1 MEGEAA
7 QSIVRAGDQLRLITW
22 NLNARR
28 SSIPSQMAALAR
40 RSPDILA
47 LQEVSR
53 GMVEPLQRELSEVG
67 LSHAIDS
74 FAVAPSW
81 EAKGPR
87 RYGLMIAARFPLAP
101 SPTDVSVCWPERMLS
116 VVVATPSGPL
126 LLHTTHIP
134 PGSSNGPTK
143 IAMIEGVL
151 NVIAAA
157 APTTQILCGDFN
169 APQVEMADGRIVT
182 WGERVLETGVVKLR
196 RRRFGYPADRWDHAE
211 RGAMEGHHDSIL
223 IDAYRHLHGYGRQ
236 EFSWFLKRKELRI
249 GRRFDHVFCS
259 PDLKVLACE
268 YLHHLREEGLSD
280 HSALE
285 LDFDI

>member
-1 MEGEAA
+1 
-7 QSIVRAGDQLRLITW
+7 
-22 NLNARR
+22 
-28 SSIPSQMAALAR
+28 
-40 RSPDILA
+40 
-47 LQEVSR
+47 
-53 GMVEPLQRELSEVG
+53 MVEPLRRELAAIGVV
-67 LSHAIDS
+67 HAIDS
-74 FAVAPSW
+74 FTVAPSW

-101 SPTDVSVCWPERMLS
+101 SPTEVAVCWPERMLS
-116 VVVATPSGPL
+116 AAVAAPAGPL

-151 NVIAAA
+151 AVVADAHPA
-157 APTTQILCGDFN
+157 RQILCGDFN
-169 APQVEMADGRIVT
+169 LPQLETTEGQIVT
-182 WGERVLETGVVKLR
+182 WAERVGSAGSVKIR
-196 RRRFGYPADRWDHAE
+196 RTWRGQPASRWDQAE
-211 RGAMEGHHDSIL
+211 RGIMEGGTNKIL

-236 EFSWFLKRKELRI
+236 EFSWFLTRKELRV

-259 PDLKVLACE
+259 PDVSVLACE
-268 YLHHLREEGLSD
+268 YIHDLRIRGLSD

>member
-1 MEGEAA
+1 MHRVVFRRPSHSRSRCWLAGAGRSARSSRHNHGHAQSRDCVFGLTAVPESQPLFREALDERRRVQGQRHPSTANTSFALGKMFAA
-7 QSIVRAGDQLRLITW
+7 QGRVREAETVLVDAYDVRLSAFGNVHPSVKEVVSYLVQYTANCTTSPNPHNGRRSCAVHRESWRQLRLITW

-28 SSIPSQMAALAR
+28 SRSRRRSAALAL

-67 LSHAIDS
+67 FPHAIDS

-143 IAMIEGVL
+143 IAMIER
-151 NVIAAA
+151 
-157 APTTQILCGDFN
+157 C
-169 APQVEMADGRIVT
+169 EM
-182 WGERVLETGVVKLR
+182 
-196 RRRFGYPADRWDHAE
+196 
-211 RGAMEGHHDSIL
+211 
-223 IDAYRHLHGYGRQ
+223 
-236 EFSWFLKRKELRI
+236 
-249 GRRFDHVFCS
+249 
-259 PDLKVLACE
+259 
-268 YLHHLREEGLSD
+268 
-280 HSALE
+280 
-285 LDFDI
+285 